1 MKQDIFTQRCENIRK
16 PLIREG
22 TRIRKRGESMKIAVV
37 TDSGSGLTKQQA
49 DELGIFYLPLQIII
63 QDKMFLDGENI
74 TVEEIYEYLR
84 NGEMPTTSMP
94 PMGLVEELFT
104 QLKEEGYEAVIA
116 VPLSGGLSSTSSIM
130 QAVAKE
136 HDVKLHIIESYT
148 TCNIQRYLAESA
160 IKLVHQGL
168 DLDTVCERLNAS
180 AADSGTLIIPDDL
193 QHLKRG
199 GRLTPLAAALGG
211 LLKIKPILRLD
222 RESEGKV
229 DVYDKVRTMSKAQS
243 KAISTFQE
251 HGLTTEYTLTVLH
264 SGAPQEGE
272 KLKAMMEEAFPGL
285 DLYYGLIGAVISAH
299 TGVGCLGIQY
309 IRKVEM

>member
-1 MKQDIFTQRCENIRK
+1 MKQDIFTQWCENIRK

-168 DLDTVCERLNAS
+168 DLDTVCERLNTS

>member
-1 MKQDIFTQRCENIRK
+1 MKQDIFTQWCENIRK

-180 AADSGTLIIPDDL
+180 SADSGTLIIPDDL